1 MHQNVS
7 YQCDEYKS
15 AFTQKISLQR
25 RIQSVHQNI
34 VLQCEECDSI
44 FTEQVKLDIHMESVD
59 KKKKIIANSAI
70 TDKKIVEKSDALAK
84 KDAKRKQRNN
94 RAFRTMAQ

>member
-1 MHQNVS
+1 MQIYIHSKNSLQWHIEPVHQNVS

-44 FTEQVKLDIHMESVD
+44 FTQQVKLDIHMESVH

-70 TDKKIVEKSDALAK
+70 NI
-84 KDAKRKQRNN
+84 
-94 RAFRTMAQ
+94 